1 MEAPAVPLRSAAR
14 ETLRLR
20 AWSLRHI
27 PLLFFLSPRIVAL
40 DARRAVVRVPLNWRT
55 RNHLGSMYFGALCTG
70 ADCAVAVLALRIL
83 AGRRT
88 VVPIFKD
95 MRVEFLARAE
105 GDVHFACED
114 GERIEELFRRAES
127 TGERESA
134 ALRVV
139 ATVPGKRGAEPV
151 ARFELTLSA
160 RRTHRTVGAG
170 LVPAPKKGASR
181 P

>member
-1 MEAPAVPLRSAAR
+1 MEAAARAPRSAAQ

-27 PLLFFLSPRIVAL
+27 PLLFFFSPTIVSL
-40 DARRAVVRVPLNWRT
+40 DARRAIVRVPLNWRT

-70 ADCAVAVLALRIL
+70 ADCAVAVLALRL
-83 AGRRT
+83 LEGGRS

-114 GERIEELFRRAES
+114 GERIEELFRRAEG
-127 TGERESA
+127 TGQRESA
-134 ALRVV
+134 ALSVL
-139 ATVPGKRGAEPV
+139 ATVPARMGEEPV

-160 RRTHRTVGAG
+160 
-170 LVPAPKKGASR
+170 KKRGASR

>member
-1 MEAPAVPLRSAAR
+1 MEAPARGPRTPAR

-27 PLLFFLSPRIVAL
+27 PLLFFLSPTIVAL
-40 DARRAVVRVPLNWRT
+40 DPRRAVVRVPLNWRT

-70 ADCAVAVLALRIL
+70 ADCAVAVLALHL
-83 AGRRT
+83 LEGRQA

-105 GDVHFACED
+105 GDVHFACEE
-114 GERIEELFRRAES
+114 GERIRGLFDRAGRS
-127 TGERESA
+127 SERESA
-134 ALRVV
+134 ALHVV
-139 ATVPGKRGAEPV
+139 ATVPAKMGDVPV

-160 RRTHRTVGAG
+160 
-170 LVPAPKKGASR
+170 KKRGASR